1 MTNTDTRCPT
11 CGHDRHDGQ
20 YCHTNR
26 AGARRTPNGG
36 VLLNYVACGCFVP
49 APSTESEVLQK
60 IRAGVPGY
68 APAPSTTPLCN
79 CYTSGEGTIQCKM
92 PNGVGCPYA
101 ALRNMPSTT
110 DVRPSPDEIDDALAV
125 IAEGWGE
132 GGCEGW
138 AAAIA
143 VWALGWCG
151 KCGKQNELTPAHNI
165 MLEMKPYGHAFMPA
179 EDTRPAKE

>member
-1 MTNTDTRCPT
+1 MTNTDTSCLT
-11 CGHDRHDGQ
+11 CGHDAPHISPAIDYDVRVDGDV
-20 YCHTNR
+20 CTEGGCSCR
-26 AGARRTPNGG
+26 A
-36 VLLNYVACGCFVP
+36 YVP

-110 DVRPSPDEIDDALAV
+110 DAVEESALLS
-125 IAEGWGE
+125 IRR
-132 GGCEGW
+132 
-138 AAAIA
+138 
-143 VWALGWCG
+143 L
-151 KCGKQNELTPAHNI
+151 NEMGT
-165 MLEMKPYGHAFMPA
+165 
-179 EDTRPAKE
+179 